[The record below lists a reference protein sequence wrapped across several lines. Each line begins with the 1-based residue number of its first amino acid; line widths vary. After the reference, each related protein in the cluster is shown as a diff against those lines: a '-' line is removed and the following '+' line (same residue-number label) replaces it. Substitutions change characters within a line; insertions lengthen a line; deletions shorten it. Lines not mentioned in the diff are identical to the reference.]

1 MGAKNSKE
9 NFCLKKDVLDL
20 VKQTK
25 FNKEKVVEYFVWLF
39 GKMSTKS
46 WHIHSNLQYVYKWF
60 VSFNICWRWRKCR
73 RSLSV
78 RAITLP
84 MEWASEVTF
93 EIKYIQN
100 TFTLIYYDCFT
111 SKHSK
116 YIYICI
122 MRLFYTQG
130 KFCVQIHIN
139 FLPVQSH
146 RPRPAVGSSG
156 VFVHLSNIS
165 FQMAS
170 PSGCPLLSSISSNDQ
185 MFCRFS
191 RLSTWIAM
199 VFSAS
204 LNLYLASMS
213 QPMAAGIFF
222 YGWWWL

>member
-46 WHIHSNLQYVYKWF
+46 WHKHSNLQLVYKWF

-100 TFTLIYYDCFT
+100 TFTLIYCDCFT

-116 YIYICI
+116 YVYICI
-122 MRLFYTQG
+122 MRLFLVQTSPCGEVWFEIWLKAHG
-130 KFCVQIHIN
+130 KIWN
-139 FLPVQSH
+139 
-146 RPRPAVGSSG
+146 
-156 VFVHLSNIS
+156 
-165 FQMAS
+165 QMR
-170 PSGCPLLSSISSNDQ
+170 C
-185 MFCRFS
+185 S
-191 RLSTWIAM
+191 R
-199 VFSAS
+199 
-204 LNLYLASMS
+204 
-213 QPMAAGIFF
+213 G
-222 YGWWWL
+222 